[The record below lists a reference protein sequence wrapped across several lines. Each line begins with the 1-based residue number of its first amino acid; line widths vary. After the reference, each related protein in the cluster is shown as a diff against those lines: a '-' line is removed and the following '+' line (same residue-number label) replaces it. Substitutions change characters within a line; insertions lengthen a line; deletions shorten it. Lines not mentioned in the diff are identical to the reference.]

1 MSVQTAVAGSEVNT
15 ASHASFDVVTLCQQ
29 ARIASRQLAQL
40 GEGEKNQL
48 LLDMADGLEA
58 ATAEILQQNQ
68 IDMQNA
74 VANNVSEAMQDRL
87 LLTAERIQS
96 LAGAVRQIASL
107 PDPVGQIRQLAP
119 RPNGIQVGKMRIPLG
134 VIAMIYEARPN
145 VTADAGALCLKSGNA
160 VILRGGREALN
171 SSLAIAKVL
180 QQVLVAHQINPAAIS
195 VLPNPD
201 RDLLLK
207 LLQQDSYVDLVIPR
221 GGEGLIRFVSDNSRI
236 PVIQHYKGICHLFVD
251 KAADLDKA
259 LALLLNGKTQRPG
272 VCNALETLL
281 VHADV
286 AATFL
291 PMAEAALK
299 VKSVD
304 MYGCERTLEY
314 LPGASAAAADQFDT
328 EYLRLALS
336 VKVVDNFAGA
346 VAHIEQHSSGHT
358 EVICTQDISRAQRFI
373 KQVNSAV
380 VMVNASS
387 RFSDGGEL
395 GLGAEIGIST
405 SKLHAYGPMGLE
417 SLTTEKYIVIG
428 DGQVRA

>member
-1 MSVQTAVAGSEVNT
+1 MTIDTTAA
-15 ASHASFDVVTLCQQ
+15 ASTTFDVVALCQQ
-29 ARIASRQLAQL
+29 ARLASRQLAQL
-40 GEGEKNQL
+40 GEAEKNQL
-48 LLDMADGLEA
+48 LLAMADALVA
-58 ATAEILQQNQ
+58 AAPEILQQNQ
-68 IDMQNA
+68 LDMQNA
-74 VANNVSEAMQDRL
+74 VANQLAEAMQDRL
-87 LLTAERIQS
+87 LLTKDRI
-96 LAGAVRQIASL
+96 LALAAAVRQIAHL

-160 VILRGGREALN
+160 VILRGGREALH
-171 SSLAIAKVL
+171 SSLAIAEVL
-180 QQVLVAHQINPAAIS
+180 QQVLVAHHINPAAIS
-195 VLPNPD
+195 VLPVPD
-201 RDLLLK
+201 RDVLLQ
-207 LLQQDSYVDLVIPR
+207 LLQQERDVDLVIPR
-221 GGEGLIRFVSDNSRI
+221 GGEGLIRFVSEHSRI

-251 KAADLDKA
+251 KAADVEKA

-281 VHADV
+281 VHADI
-286 AATFL
+286 ADAFL
-291 PMAEAALK
+291 PL
-299 VKSVD
+299 
-304 MYGCERTLEY
+304 
-314 LPGASAAAADQFDT
+314 AAAALHAKNVELYACERSLALLPTATAAGVDQFDT

-336 VKVVDNFAGA
+336 VKVVDSFAAA

-373 KQVNSAV
+373 KQINSAV

-428 DGQVRA
+428 DGQLRP